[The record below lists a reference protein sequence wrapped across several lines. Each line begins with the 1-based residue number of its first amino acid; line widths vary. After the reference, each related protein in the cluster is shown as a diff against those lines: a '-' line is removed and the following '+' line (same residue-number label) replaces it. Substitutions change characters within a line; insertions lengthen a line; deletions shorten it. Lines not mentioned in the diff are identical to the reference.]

1 MFFFLK
7 NQTVCELEI
16 EQVFQ
21 WKCFRYLEILVWM
34 REGFRRTD
42 EFD

>member
-1 MFFFLK
+1 MFLK
-7 NQTVCELEI
+7 RIQTICKLEI

-21 WKCFRYLEILVWM
+21 YKCFRYLEILVWM